1 MKELI
6 KRFIPTELKE
16 EDKSEAQK
24 KTEERTYKYTEFFK
38 KPLEVMKMID
48 KPILSA
54 AYKIGAG
61 FFINSNK
68 LDSTK
73 IKLAF
78 TDRLKERKTIK
89 QKFSFICSTGAKII
103 AKTAL
108 TSFQFVV
115 RNSIKQPSMLIFR
128 LGAGT
133 NNLGKYIKAKI
144 EGDKT
149 KANDEL
155 ANLKYQAQ
163 EIRNAIIGTA
173 VTAAIIISTLGSAG
187 VSMPFFGAA
196 TATVITTSSAID
208 TAALAKDTMEGTYKQ
223 LKGREGNTQDI
234 NQQGVELLPMRS
246 ALNEKEKN
254 PTYCPNALYQPL
266 TRNRRTRC

>member
-24 KTEERTYKYTEFFK
+24 ETEVRSDKYTEFFK
-38 KPLEVMKMID
+38 KTLEKLKSKDRNKLAI
-48 KPILSA
+48 
-54 AYKIGAG
+54 AYKMAVG
-61 FFINSNK
+61 FFINSDK
-68 LDSTK
+68 LDST
-73 IKLAF
+73 
-78 TDRLKERKTIK
+78 TIK
-89 QKFSFICSTGAKII
+89 DSFRSRLNEKKNIKEKAFFTCSTGAKII

-133 NNLGKYIKAKI
+133 NNLGKYIKAKL
-144 EGDKT
+144 EGNKIKT
-149 KANDEL
+149 NDEL

-173 VTAAIIISTLGSAG
+173 VTTAIIISTLGSAG
-187 VSMPFFGAA
+187 VTMPFFGAA
-196 TATVITTSSAID
+196 TTAVITTSSAID
-208 TAALAKDTMEGTYKQ
+208 TAALAKDTMEGAYKQ

-266 TRNRRTRC
+266 TRNRRNRC